1 MVSTSLN
8 GEGKNKNLKQIE
20 DNEIILDVGLN
31 TLKNIKK
38 IIDQSN
44 TILWNGPA
52 GYFENKNFLNGT
64 MSIVEIISEN
74 TTKKL

>member
-20 DNEIILDVGLN
+20 DNEIILDVGIN

-38 IIDQSN
+38 IINKSH

-52 GYFENKNFLNGT
+52 GYLRIKIFL
-64 MSIVEIISEN
+64 MEQC
-74 TTKKL
+74 L